1 MLPEHFLLL
10 NPGLVQQLI
19 PRLVLGLLP
28 GLVHQL
34 APLQAVSLEA
44 CKHLLG
50 ASDIS
55 HVVTT
60 ILKVTN
66 AFFKRYSHLS
76 ISQSQNSITNYSYK
90 TFFML
95 NSTEHAIFPAHKC

>member
-1 MLPEHFLLL
+1 MLPGHFLLL

-44 CKHLLG
+44 CKHLLV

-55 HVVTT
+55 HLVTT
-60 ILKVTN
+60 MLNVTN
-66 AFFKRYSHLS
+66 AFFRRYSQLS
-76 ISQSQNSITNYSYK
+76 IPQSQNSISNYR
-90 TFFML
+90 
-95 NSTEHAIFPAHKC
+95 P